1 MKEKRD
7 YIVDLWFKGLNRESL
22 YEEEYKLKRLK
33 KGRKRLTPAEKLEA
47 RKRVDEVLYKYYMKE
62 MI

>member
-7 YIVDLWFKGLNRESL
+7 YIIDLWFRGLNRKSL
-22 YEEEYKLKRLK
+22 YEEEYKVTRLK
-33 KGRKRLTPAEKLEA
+33 KGRKRLTSAEKLEA
-47 RKRVDEVLYKYYMKE
+47 RLRVDEVLYKYYMKE